1 MHIRVGDVYK
11 THKKYIVLCGWET
24 AGDVFG
30 KHCQAGRQ
38 GGIYRYPGCAGSNGG
53 GVPGN

>member
-1 MHIRVGDVYK
+1 MHIRAGDVYK